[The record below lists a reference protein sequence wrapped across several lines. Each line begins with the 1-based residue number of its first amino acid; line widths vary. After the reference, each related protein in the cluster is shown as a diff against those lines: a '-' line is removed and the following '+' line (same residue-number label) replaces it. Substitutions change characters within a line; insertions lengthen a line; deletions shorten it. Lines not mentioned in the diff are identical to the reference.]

1 MNIGKYLMMSC
12 LGLLATACQ
21 KEEQVTVPT
30 PGTEVQFGVSLKDGA
45 GTRTVYGEEN
55 NNAFPIYWVNGD
67 QILVTSPQCLVG
79 RNTAVY
85 SVEVGAANQDY
96 ATSLKKTG
104 ASGVQWGTQS
114 KADFYSAYPASKVS
128 LDASGTKFQMS
139 MPSEQYCVVKRS
151 SGKLTAYPDM
161 DACFMYAKTVDASV
175 ASQVNL
181 QYKPLSTAIRFTVQ
195 VKEDDDLKNDGVPII
210 VSKILLHAPDKVAIA
225 GDFTVELSGETPIV
239 SSTSTVN
246 EISIVP
252 LHDNGAFLSL
262 YENESVELNAFVAPL
277 SGLEITN
284 EWYIQIVCSD
294 GRKFKKSLGAF
305 DGKNR
310 KIAPGKIHRLPSLP
324 NITHPNNSS
333 DWNPDSWIEHIPRNI
348 YLSEMSLPGTW
359 NSLNGDFQA
368 TTSISDQYNMGV
380 RAFHLDT
387 RWGAKSKNLA
397 QAVQDKHV
405 TYLSV
410 ANGGATEDVRKGST
424 LLSEKL
430 GKVMWE
436 QRAFS
441 DYLNDITSL
450 VKPNEYM
457 IVFCTFAQ
465 GSYNK
470 IFDDDDKTNW
480 MKAVSAACKD
490 NENVFDASLL
500 TPNTVIDDVEGK
512 VIVIVNTTT
521 SVASADIPEESK
533 CLFTYIPMEL
543 KREQYSDKTFNS
555 DFLYYAA
562 QKKESGISM
571 ANCHAQISSNDN
583 NTPRDHDRGYAPTLS
598 QRTTELERIMQ
609 WSCKNYA
616 DPDYQH
622 DSWIYLGLGGYQV
635 SSSSSGAV
643 DKSYAAIANTYNDWI
658 VGKIQNMSATPKGD
672 QTTFYPVGIVLMNN
686 KDDSKTDTYKFKN
699 ACSKILQLNNSYRK
713 ASDPNRKEK

>member
-1 MNIGKYLMMSC
+1 M
-12 LGLLATACQ
+12 
-21 KEEQVTVPT
+21 VPT
-30 PGTEVQFGVSLKDGA
+30 PGAEVQFGVSLKDGA
-45 GTRTVYGEEN
+45 STRTVYGEEN

-67 QILVTSPQCLVG
+67 QILVTSPECLVG

-114 KADFYSAYPASKVS
+114 TADFYSAYPASKVS
-128 LDASGTKFQMS
+128 LASGTGFQMS

-181 QYKPLSTAIRFTVQ
+181 QYKPLSTAIRFTVR
-195 VKEDDDLKNDGVPII
+195 VEDDDVLTNDGDPII

-284 EWYIQIVCSD
+284 EWNIQIVCSD
-294 GRKFKKSLGAF
+294 GRIFKKSLGAS

-324 NITHPNNSS
+324 NITHPDNSS
-333 DWNPDSWIEHIPRNI
+333 KWNPDSWIEHISRNI

-359 NSLNGDFQA
+359 NSLNGDFQS
-368 TTSISDQYNMGV
+368 TTSISDQYKMGV

-387 RWGAKSKNLA
+387 RWGAEKKSWGG
-397 QAVQDKHV
+397 AVQDEHV

-410 ANGGATEDVRKGST
+410 ANGGDTEDVRSGST
-424 LLSEKL
+424 LVSGKL
-430 GKVMWE
+430 GKVMWKE
-436 QRAFS
+436 DTFS
-441 DYLNDITSL
+441 DYLNEITRL

-470 IFDDDDKTNW
+470 TSGGTNW
-480 MKAVSAACKD
+480 MKAVSAACQG
-490 NENVFDASLL
+490 NNNVFDASQL
-500 TPNTVIDDVEGK
+500 TPNTVIGDVQGK

-521 SVASADIPEESK
+521 SVASADIPTNSK

-543 KREQYSDKTFNS
+543 KRGQYDDKTFNS

-635 SSSSSGAV
+635 SSNSSGAASG
-643 DKSYAAIANTYNDWI
+643 SYATISNTYNDWI
-658 VGKIQNMSATPKGD
+658 VGKIQNMSATPTGA

-686 KDDSKTDTYKFKN
+686 KGDSNKFKN

-713 ASDPNRKEK
+713 ASDPNWKEK

>member
-1 MNIGKYLMMSC
+1 MMSC

-21 KEEQVTVPT
+21 KEEQVMVPT

-45 GTRTVYGEEN
+45 GTRTVYGEEK

-67 QILVTSPQCLVG
+67 QILVTSPECLVG

-96 ATSLKKTG
+96 ATSLKKTA
-104 ASGVQWGTQS
+104 ASGVQWGTKS

-128 LDASGTKFQMS
+128 LASGTRFQMS

-161 DACFMYAKTVDASV
+161 DACFMYAKTVGASV

-181 QYKPLSTAIRFTVQ
+181 QYKPLSTAIRFTVR
-195 VKEDDDLKNDGVPII
+195 VEPDGVQSNNDDPII

-225 GDFTVELSGETPIV
+225 GDFTVELSGQTPIV
-239 SSTSTVN
+239 SSTSTVNEISVN

-262 YENESVELNAFVAPL
+262 YEEESVELNAFVAPL
-277 SGLEITN
+277 SDLEITN
-284 EWYIQIVCSD
+284 EWKIQIVCSD
-294 GRKFKKSLGAF
+294 GRIFTKSLGAS
-305 DGKNR
+305 DEKNR
-310 KIAPGKIHRLPSLP
+310 KIAPGKIHRLPLLP
-324 NITHPNNSS
+324 NITHPDNSS
-333 DWNPDSWIEHIPRNI
+333 NWNPDSWIKHISRNI

-368 TTSISDQYNMGV
+368 TTSIKDQYNMGV

-387 RWGAKSKNLA
+387 RWGANDKSLF
-397 QAVQDKHV
+397 QPVQDKNV

-410 ANGGATEDVRKGST
+410 ANGGDTEDVRSGNSIFDDN
-424 LLSEKL
+424 L
-430 GKVMWE
+430 GKVMWKQE
-436 QRAFS
+436 TFS
-441 DYLNDITSL
+441 KYLNDITSL
-450 VKPNEYM
+450 VKDDEYM

-470 IFDDDDKTNW
+470 TSGGTNW
-480 MKAVSAACKD
+480 MKAVSAACED
-490 NENVFDASLL
+490 NKKVFNASQL
-500 TPNTVIDDVEGK
+500 TPNTVIGDVQGQ

-521 SVASADIPEESK
+521 SVASADIPTNSR

-543 KREQYSDKTFNS
+543 TSGQYSDETFNS
-555 DFLYYAA
+555 DLLYYA
-562 QKKESGISM
+562 KKTGSGISM
-571 ANCHAQISSNDN
+571 ANCHAQISSNN
-583 NTPRDHDRGYAPTLS
+583 NTSRDHDRGYAPTLS

-635 SSSSSGAV
+635 SSNSSSAV
-643 DKSYAAIANTYNDWI
+643 RDSYATISNTYNDWI
-658 VGKIQNMSATPKGD
+658 VGKIQNMSATPKGA

-686 KDDSKTDTYKFKN
+686 KGDSDKFKN
-699 ACSKILQLNNSYRK
+699 ACFKILQLNNSYRK
-713 ASDPNRKEK
+713 AFDPNWEKK